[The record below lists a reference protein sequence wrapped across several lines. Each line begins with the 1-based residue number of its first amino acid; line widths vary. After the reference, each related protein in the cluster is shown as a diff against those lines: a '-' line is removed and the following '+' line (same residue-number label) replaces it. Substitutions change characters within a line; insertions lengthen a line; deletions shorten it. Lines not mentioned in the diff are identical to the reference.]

1 MNTRDAFQAWA
12 VAEAYAAWDEEDPS
26 HLHWYEGSGVGA
38 IMYDA
43 FLAGVK
49 HGGSNNEHA

>member
-1 MNTRDAFQAWA
+1 MNTREAFEAWA
-12 VAEAYAAWDEEDPS
+12 VAEAYASWDEEDPT
-26 HLHWYEGSGVGA
+26 HLHWYEGAGVGA

-49 HGGSNNEHA
+49 HGVS